1 MQDNITFKGHFQIQ
15 ALDAQNNMTVLDEY
29 VDDNMI
35 MESARTTMS
44 ELFANLNSSTFIN
57 NFRIGTL
64 GHIGD
69 SIITPKGKDEGFIK
83 ERDRMFSEAPTA
95 PVAAN
100 TFIANVRKNDIFF
113 IATTNPAQAGYY
125 RYLGATVTNYQV
137 TDTVVANTA
146 IWEFLGAAA
155 PYTYSITFNMPRTN
169 IDVNGTQALNLVE
182 DDTAS
187 GSTVKVLQS
196 GTSVTFTI
204 DVATAAANLQKGG
217 PSSIF
222 TEAALYANNRIF
234 AMKTFKAKV
243 KDSTVLLRIVWT
255 ITF

>member
-15 ALDAQNNMTVLDEY
+15 ALDAQNNMTILDEY

-44 ELFANLNSSTFIN
+44 ELFANLSSSTFIN

-64 GHIGD
+64 GHVGD
-69 SIITPKGKDEGFIK
+69 SIITPKGKDDGFVK

-95 PVAAN
+95 QVHVN
-100 TFIANVRKNDIFF
+100 TFIANVRKNDIFYV
-113 IATTNPAQAGYY
+113 IPTNTVNQGYY
-125 RYLGATVTNYQV
+125 RYLGTTTTNYQI
-137 TDTVVANTA
+137 TDALIANTA
-146 IWEFLGAAA
+146 VWEKIGTVA
-155 PYTYSITFNMPRTN
+155 PYVYNINFTLPKSN
-169 IDVNGTQALNLVE
+169 IDQTGTAALNLTE
-182 DDTAS
+182 TDTGS

-204 DVATAAANLQKGG
+204 DIATAAANLQNGG
-217 PSSIF
+217 PSSVF
-222 TEAALYANNRIF
+222 TEAALYANSRIF

-243 KDSTVLLRIVWT
+243 KDSTVLLRIIWT

>member
-1 MQDNITFKGHFQIQ
+1 MNDNINFKGHFKIQ
-15 ALDAQNNMTVLDEY
+15 SIDQHNNVVDEWS
-29 VDDNMI
+29 DDNMI
-35 MESARTTMS
+35 METARTTMS
-44 ELFANLNSSTFIN
+44 ELFANLASSTFIN

-69 SIITPKGKDEGFIK
+69 SIVSPKGKDDGFVK
-83 ERDRMFSEAPTA
+83 ERDRMFSEPGSTQIAL
-95 PVAAN
+95 N

-113 IATTNPAQAGYY
+113 ILASTPGYY
-125 RYLGATVTNYQV
+125 RWVGSNVSNYQV
-137 TDTVVANTA
+137 TSADVANTA
-146 IWEFLGAAA
+146 KWVFMGTSL
-155 PYTYSITFNMPRTN
+155 PYVYNISFTLPGTN
-169 IDVNGTQALNLVE
+169 VDAGGTTTLNLVE
-182 DDTAS
+182 TDAGS

-204 DVATAAANLQKGG
+204 DIATAAANLQDGG

>member
-1 MQDNITFKGHFQIQ
+1 MQDNYGTFKGHFKIQ
-15 ALDAQNNMTVLDEY
+15 AIDAQNTVTDEWQ
-29 VDDNMI
+29 DDNMI
-35 MESARTTMS
+35 METARTTMS
-44 ELFANLNSSTFIN
+44 ELFANLSSSTFIN
-57 NFRIGTL
+57 NFRLGSL

-69 SIITPKGKDEGFIK
+69 SIVTPKGKEEGFIK
-83 ERDRMFSEAPTA
+83 ERDRMFSEPATS
-95 PVAAN
+95 PVAVN
-100 TFIANVRKNDIFF
+100 TILANVRKNDLFYVV
-113 IATTNPAQAGYY
+113 TTNPANVGYY
-125 RYLGATVTNYQV
+125 RYLGNTVTNYQI
-137 TDTVVANTA
+137 TDALVANTA
-146 IWEFLGAAA
+146 IWESIGTEA
-155 PYTYSITFNMPRTN
+155 PYTYNVTFNLPRTN
-169 IDVNGTQALNLVE
+169 IDVNGTTALGLVE
-182 DDTAS
+182 DDTGS

-204 DVATAAANLQKGG
+204 DIATAAGNLQNGG

>member
-1 MQDNITFKGHFQIQ
+1 MNDNINFKGHFKIQ
-15 ALDAQNNMTVLDEY
+15 AIDQHNIVVDEWE
-29 VDDNMI
+29 DDNMI

-44 ELFANLNSSTFIN
+44 ELFANLTSSTFIN

-69 SIITPKGKDEGFIK
+69 SIISPKGKDDGFVK
-83 ERDRMFSEAPTA
+83 ERDRMFSEPASI
-95 PVAAN
+95 PVAIN
-100 TFIANVRKNDIFF
+100 TFVANIRKNDIFF
-113 IATTNPAQAGYY
+113 IVPTNPTLQGYY
-125 RYLGATVTNYQV
+125 RWIGSNVSNHQV
-137 TDTVVANTA
+137 TDAEIADITKWTYLGTDLPYVYN
-146 IWEFLGAAA
+146 IEFTLPG
-155 PYTYSITFNMPRTN
+155 SN
-169 IDVNGTQALNLVE
+169 IDAGGTVALNLVE
-182 DDTAS
+182 TDAGS

-204 DVATAAANLQKGG
+204 DIATAAANLQDGG